1 MTRKSAPKR
10 PHRFTAR
17 LERSTNKL
25 WGAHLAVPQEVAAAL
40 NGPDHRR
47 VVCRLNAAL
56 EYQCALIPHGRGRFV
71 ITVNTSLRQKLGL
84 EIGHE
89 ARVELT
95 RDESAYGLP
104 VPEELTELFRQDKA
118 GKRLFHALTKGRQR
132 TLLYIVGKPKDPEA
146 RAHRAVVILRHL
158 AENDGVINYRRLSA
172 ALKDPRTRPPRR
184 QGPRP

>member
-1 MTRKSAPKR
+1 VTRAAAAR
-10 PHRFTAR
+10 GVHRFTAR

-25 WGAHLAVPQEVAAAL
+25 WGAHLVVPPAVAAAL
-40 NGPDHRR
+40 DGPDHRR
-47 VVCRLNAAL
+47 VLCRLNATV
-56 EYQCALIPHGRGRFV
+56 EYQCALIPQAKGRFV

-89 ARVELT
+89 ARVELA

-104 VPEELTELFRQDKA
+104 VPEELTELFRQDKT

-132 TLLYIVGKPKDPEA
+132 TLLYIIGKPKDPA
-146 RAHRAVVILRHL
+146 SRAHRAVEILRHL
-158 AENDGVINYRRLSA
+158 ATNDGVIDYRTLSA